1 MIATTPLCICT
12 TRRVCGGK
20 RGYESPPLC
29 VSYTHKRRVFFGVK
43 EVERVGDDVTIVS
56 AVKNYA

>member
-1 MIATTPLCICT
+1 M
-12 TRRVCGGK
+12 
-20 RGYESPPLC
+20 SPPTR
-29 VSYTHKRRVFFGVK
+29 VQHTQTRVFFGAK

>member
-1 MIATTPLCICT
+1 MIAPTPPCICIT
-12 TRRVCGGK
+12 QRVC
-20 RGYESPPLC
+20 RGNRGMSPPVC
-29 VSYTHKRRVFFGVK
+29 VAHTQTKVFLGVK

>member
-1 MIATTPLCICT
+1 MIATTPLYMYT
-12 TRRVCGGK
+12 TRSVCGGN
-20 RGYESPPLC
+20 RGMSPPVC
-29 VSYTHKRRVFFGVK
+29 VAHTQTKVFLGVK

>member
-1 MIATTPLCICT
+1 M
-12 TRRVCGGK
+12 
-20 RGYESPPLC
+20 SPPVC
-29 VSYTHKRRVFFGVK
+29 AAHTQIRVFFGVK

>member
-1 MIATTPLCICT
+1 MIATTPPCICPIQ
-12 TRRVCGGK
+12 RVRGGN
-20 RGYESPPLC
+20 GGMSPPVC
-29 VSYTHKRRVFFGVK
+29 VAHTQTKVFLGVK

>member
-1 MIATTPLCICT
+1 MIATTPQSVYIIGC
-12 TRRVCGGK
+12 VC
-20 RGYESPPLC
+20 RGIWGVSPLLHTAHTQT
-29 VSYTHKRRVFFGVK
+29 SMFLGVK

>member
-1 MIATTPLCICT
+1 M
-12 TRRVCGGK
+12 
-20 RGYESPPLC
+20 SPPVC
-29 VSYTHKRRVFFGVK
+29 VAHTQTRVILGVK

>member
-1 MIATTPLCICT
+1 MSPPVCT
-12 TRRVCGGK
+12 THPQIG
-20 RGYESPPLC
+20 
-29 VSYTHKRRVFFGVK
+29 VFLRVK

>member
-1 MIATTPLCICT
+1 MIATTPLCICPT
-12 TRRVCGGK
+12 QRVRGGN
-20 RGYESPPLC
+20 GGMSPPVC
-29 VSYTHKRRVFFGVK
+29 VAHTQTKVFLGVK

>member
-1 MIATTPLCICT
+1 MIATTPLYMYT
-12 TRRVCGGK
+12 TQRVCGGN
-20 RGYESPPLC
+20 GGMSPPVC
-29 VSYTHKRRVFFGVK
+29 VVHTQTRVFLGVK

>member
-1 MIATTPLCICT
+1 M
-12 TRRVCGGK
+12 
-20 RGYESPPLC
+20 SPPVC
-29 VSYTHKRRVFFGVK
+29 VAHTQTKVFLGAK

>member
-1 MIATTPLCICT
+1 MIATTPLCIST
-12 TRRVCGGK
+12 TQRVCGGN
-20 RGYESPPLC
+20 RGMSPLC
-29 VSYTHKRRVFFGVK
+29 VSHTYKQSCFEEVK